1 MGARLPGSPAAG
13 RITVRELVALRPDYP
28 AVARHELGKLLDPEL
43 VEHVI
48 DGLRKAGLDIVT
60 EERSK

>member
-1 MGARLPGSPAAG
+1 
-13 RITVRELVALRPDYP
+13 LVALRPDYP